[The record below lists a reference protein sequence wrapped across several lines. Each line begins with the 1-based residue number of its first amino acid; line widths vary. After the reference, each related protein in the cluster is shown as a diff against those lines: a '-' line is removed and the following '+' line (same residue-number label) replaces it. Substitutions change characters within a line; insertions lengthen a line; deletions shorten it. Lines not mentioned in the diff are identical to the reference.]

1 MIVKLLNFYAE
12 DGAVHIGASDGEK
25 TVDVSAVGYSWG
37 WQEIFA
43 DWEKIRPQIESVLQH
58 AKPLA
63 HGLRFAPGQDP
74 LRRAELREP
83 PCGGSL
89 WSAQISG
96 ALQQVQ
102 QRAQRFRRRG
112 APAHGREGA

>member
-1 MIVKLLNFYAE
+1 MIVKLLNFYAV

-63 HGLRFAPGQDP
+63 HGLHFAPVG
-74 LRRAELREP
+74 RCTSP
-83 PCGGSL
+83 PEAL
-89 WSAQISG
+89 SALLNLLKIAG
-96 ALQQVQ
+96 YL
-102 QRAQRFRRRG
+102 G
-112 APAHGREGA
+112 APKGTSARWLA